1 MNLNFN
7 IEKIEIFNKISG
19 RDKAFLARQLST
31 MLASGLPIN
40 KSVGILIAQERNPKL
55 KKILVD
61 VQKDLEAGLAFS
73 ASIAKHPEVFDRV
86 FINIAIS
93 GEAIGNLSQVL
104 EQLADQ
110 MERSVDFNSK
120 VRGAFAYPAFIV
132 AVMVIVGFIMMIFVV
147 PQLQTIFDDSGV
159 ELPFATRIVVAMSGF
174 LSSYW
179 YLVIIGFVALA
190 IGIWTYFRSKAGERV
205 FDKVKVHLPSSLGY
219 DIYMARLARTLGMLI
234 EGGTPIIEALDV
246 TSTVMNNVYY
256 KDLLQKS
263 IEEIKKGTPLS
274 ATLGQTSLVPALVYQ
289 MVAVGEQTGQLD
301 QILNRLA
308 IYYEDAVDTK
318 LKNIVALV
326 EPIIIVT
333 IGIAVGFLVYSII
346 VPIYN
351 IAQF

>member
-1 MNLNFN
+1 MNLKMD
-7 IEKIEIFNKISG
+7 IGKIELFNKVSG

-40 KSVGILIAQERNPKL
+40 RAVGILIEQERNPKM
-55 KKILVD
+55 KKVLSE
-61 VQKDLEAGLAFS
+61 VQKDLEAGIAFS
-73 ASIAKHPEVFDRV
+73 ASIAKHPEIFDRV
-86 FINIAIS
+86 FVNVAIS
-93 GEAIGNLSQVL
+93 GEAVGNLAKVL
-104 EQLADQ
+104 SQLADQ

-132 AVMVIVGFIMMIFVV
+132 AVMFIVGFIMMIFVV
-147 PQLQTIFDDSGV
+147 PQLRTIFDDAGV
-159 ELPFATRIVVAMSGF
+159 ELPFATRVVVAISGF
-174 LSSYW
+174 LGSYW
-179 YLVIIGFVALA
+179 YFVIIGLIIMVA
-190 IGIWTYFRSKAGERV
+190 GIWVYFRSKAGERV
-205 FDKVKVHLPSSLGY
+205 FDKVKIHLPSSLGY
-219 DIYMARLARTLGMLI
+219 DIFMARLSRTLGMLI

-263 IEEIKKGTPLS
+263 IEDIKKGTPLS
-274 ATLGQTSLVPALVYQ
+274 ATLGQTSLIPALVYQ
-289 MVAVGEQTGQLD
+289 MISVGEQTGQLD

-308 IYYEDAVDTK
+308 VYYEDSVDTK

-326 EPIIIVT
+326 EPIIIVV
-333 IGIAVGFLVYSII
+333 IGVGVGFLVYSII